1 MRFNWDLAKA
11 EENLAKHGV
20 SFEEAS
26 TVFRDPLSQTGRD
39 PDHSVGEERFVI
51 FGLSSSGRLMVVA
64 HAEHNDTIR
73 IISARL
79 ATPGER
85 TIYEEG

>member
-1 MRFNWDLAKA
+1 
-11 EENLAKHGV
+11 
-20 SFEEAS
+20 
-26 TVFRDPLSQTGRD
+26 
-39 PDHSVGEERFVI
+39 
-51 FGLSSSGRLMVVA
+51 MVVA

-79 ATPGER
+79 ATAGER